1 MEGSWRR
8 QRLWGRWRWE
18 INVMSLLLLL
28 LVVSFTLTEPP
39 PSVVG
44 GRVLE
49 ESCDVHGLECEG
61 LAGVWSG
68 GEEEVEGGGRMP
80 RKLASTTGLS
90 DLPGPSQRLG
100 NEVLPRPLSHT
111 GAPSANH
118 HFGAIQAITLS
129 PVSRSLLSAFKI
141 NISLLVSLC
150 LTRALHKCVP
160 LQVPCTLSFSCPW
173 RVVVVARGKKGKN
186 WSSGCASEEMSKG
199 LMPPKRSTGR
209 FSPTRRRHASITAC
223 ISDLNGSFGKP
234 FRIRFSS

>member
-1 MEGSWRR
+1 
-8 QRLWGRWRWE
+8 
-18 INVMSLLLLL
+18 
-28 LVVSFTLTEPP
+28 
-39 PSVVG
+39 
-44 GRVLE
+44 
-49 ESCDVHGLECEG
+49 
-61 LAGVWSG
+61 
-68 GEEEVEGGGRMP
+68 MP

-150 LTRALHKCVP
+150 LTRALHT